1 MTNSGCRIRD
11 AMEKY
16 LSILQFVNKGMDFVA
31 GTALV
36 FIMLLT
42 TCDVVLRY
50 LGHPILGSYDLVSF
64 GAAFVIGFA
73 LPGTSWDKMHITV
86 DVLVEKI
93 PERRFLVDIV
103 TRVMA
108 LALFV
113 LLGWNL
119 TTLGAGFFKTG
130 EETLTIGIPLF
141 PVAFALGF
149 CAFLQCFALV
159 GEMVKIVLQRKAA

>member
-1 MTNSGCRIRD
+1 M
-11 AMEKY
+11 MERY
-16 LSILQFVNKGMDFVA
+16 LSILQAVNKGMDFVA

-36 FIMLLT
+36 SIMLLT

-73 LPGTSWDKMHITV
+73 LPRTSWDKMHITV
-86 DVLVEKI
+86 DILVEKI
-93 PERRFLVDIV
+93 PNRRFIVDIV

-119 TTLGAGFFKTG
+119 TLLGAGFLKTG
-130 EETLTIGIPLF
+130 EETLTLGIPLF
-141 PVAFALGF
+141 PIAYALGF
-149 CAFLQCFALV
+149 CAFLQCFVLIGDV
-159 GEMVKIVLQRKAA
+159 FRIVLQRRIA

>member
-1 MTNSGCRIRD
+1 
-11 AMEKY
+11 MERY
-16 LSILQFVNKGMDFVA
+16 LSIIQMATKGMDLVA

-36 FIMLLT
+36 SIMLLT
-42 TCDVVLRY
+42 TCDVILRY

-73 LPGTSWDKMHITV
+73 LPRTSWEKMHITV

-93 PERRFLVDIV
+93 PDHRFTLDIV

-119 TTLGAGFFKTG
+119 AILGADLFKTG
-130 EETLTIGIPLF
+130 EGTLTLGIPLF
-141 PVAFALGF
+141 PIAYALGF
-149 CAFLQCFALV
+149 CAFLQCFVLI
-159 GEMVKIVLQRKAA
+159 GEVIKIVLQRRAA

>member
-1 MTNSGCRIRD
+1 MKSF
-11 AMEKY
+11 
-16 LSILQFVNKGMDFVA
+16 LSIVQMAAKGMDLVA

-36 FIMLLT
+36 SIMLLT
-42 TCDVVLRY
+42 TCDVILRY

-73 LPGTSWDKMHITV
+73 LPRTSWEKMHITV

-93 PERRFLVDIV
+93 PDHRFTLDIV

-113 LLGWNL
+113 LVGWNL
-119 TTLGAGFFKTG
+119 TDLGAGFYKTG
-130 EETLTIGIPLF
+130 EETLTLGIPLF
-141 PVAFALGF
+141 PIAYALGF
-149 CAFLQCFALV
+149 CAFLQCFTLIGDV
-159 GEMVKIVLQRKAA
+159 VRIVLQRRAA

>member
-1 MTNSGCRIRD
+1 
-11 AMEKY
+11 MERF
-16 LSILQFVNKGMDFVA
+16 LRVIQTMNKGMDFVA

-36 FIMLLT
+36 FLMLLT

-50 LGHPILGSYDLVSF
+50 FGYPILGSYDLVSF

-73 LPGTSWDKMHITV
+73 LPRTSWEKMHVSV
-86 DVLVEKI
+86 DILVEKI
-93 PERRFLVDIV
+93 PHRRFILDIV

-119 TTLGAGFFKTG
+119 ADLGAGFFQTG
-130 EETLTIGIPLF
+130 EETLTLGIPLY
-141 PVAFALGF
+141 PIAYALGF
-149 CAFLQCFALV
+149 CALLQCFTLI
-159 GEMVKIVLQRKAA
+159 GEVVRIVLQRRTA

>member
-1 MTNSGCRIRD
+1 
-11 AMEKY
+11 MERY
-16 LSILQFVNKGMDFVA
+16 LSILQVVNKGMDFVA

-36 FIMLLT
+36 SIMLLT

-73 LPGTSWDKMHITV
+73 LPRTSWEKMHITV
-86 DVLVEKI
+86 DILVEKI
-93 PERRFLVDIV
+93 PDRRFIVDIV
-103 TRVMA
+103 TRAMA

-119 TTLGAGFFKTG
+119 TVLGADFFKTG
-130 EETLTIGIPLF
+130 EGTLTLGIPLF
-141 PVAFALGF
+141 PIAYALGF
-149 CAFLQCFALV
+149 CAFLQCFSLIGDVAR
-159 GEMVKIVLQRKAA
+159 IVLKRRAA